1 MILFLLRKSKEILKI
16 NFCGDYHFVILHRV
30 LNRFV
35 KLLSDTEKK
44 GEDKVNHELKEM
56 REALEEK
63 SKGAA
68 KYDTF

>member
-1 MILFLLRKSKEILKI
+1 MAII
-16 NFCGDYHFVILHRV
+16 NFYFVILHRV

-44 GEDKVNHELKEM
+44 GEDKVNHELKEL

-63 SKGAA
+63 SEGAA

>member
-1 MILFLLRKSKEILKI
+1 MKI
-16 NFCGDYHFVILHRV
+16 NFCGDYHVVILHRV

-44 GEDKVNHELKEM
+44 GEDEVNQELKEM

>member
-1 MILFLLRKSKEILKI
+1 M
-16 NFCGDYHFVILHRV
+16 

-44 GEDKVNHELKEM
+44 GEDEVNQELKEM

>member
-1 MILFLLRKSKEILKI
+1 MAII
-16 NFCGDYHFVILHRV
+16 NFHFVILHRV

-44 GEDKVNHELKEM
+44 DEDKVNQELKEM

-68 KYDTF
+68 KYNTF

>member
-1 MILFLLRKSKEILKI
+1 M
-16 NFCGDYHFVILHRV
+16 

-44 GEDKVNHELKEM
+44 GEDKENQELKEM

-63 SKGAA
+63 SKGAVE
-68 KYDTF
+68 YDTF

>member
-1 MILFLLRKSKEILKI
+1 MAII
-16 NFCGDYHFVILHRV
+16 NFHFVILHRV

-68 KYDTF
+68 KYNTF

>member
-1 MILFLLRKSKEILKI
+1 MAII
-16 NFCGDYHFVILHRV
+16 NFYFVILHRV

-44 GEDKVNHELKEM
+44 GEDEVNHELKEL

-63 SKGAA
+63 SEGAA

>member
-1 MILFLLRKSKEILKI
+1 MAII
-16 NFCGDYHFVILHRV
+16 NFHFVILHRV

-44 GEDKVNHELKEM
+44 GEDKENQELKEM

-68 KYDTF
+68 KYNTF

>member
-1 MILFLLRKSKEILKI
+1 MILFY
-16 NFCGDYHFVILHRV
+16 YHFVILHRV
-30 LNRFV
+30 LNRFG

-44 GEDKVNHELKEM
+44 GEDEVNQELKEM

>member
-1 MILFLLRKSKEILKI
+1 MKI
-16 NFCGDYHFVILHRV
+16 NFCGDYHVVILHRV

-44 GEDKVNHELKEM
+44 GEDKVNQELKEM

>member
-1 MILFLLRKSKEILKI
+1 MAII
-16 NFCGDYHFVILHRV
+16 NFHFVILHRV

-44 GEDKVNHELKEM
+44 GEDKVNQELKEM

-68 KYDTF
+68 KFNMGWGGEGRLNCL